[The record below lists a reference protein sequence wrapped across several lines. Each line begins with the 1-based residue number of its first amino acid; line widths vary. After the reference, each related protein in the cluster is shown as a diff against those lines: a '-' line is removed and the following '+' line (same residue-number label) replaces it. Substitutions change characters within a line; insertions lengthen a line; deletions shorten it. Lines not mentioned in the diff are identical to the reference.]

1 MKANKQLSD
10 NLQAVLVDLIEL
22 HLQTKQAHWNVVG
35 INFRDTHLILDEVT
49 DAAREL
55 SDEVAE
61 RMRALH
67 ALPDGRSETV
77 STTSTLAKF
86 SEDQVDTAEVVTLI
100 TARLDAAAATCRR
113 VHDEVDEADPTTAD
127 LLHKVIETLEQYAW
141 MVSAESL
148 KPRKRNATTGL
159 SDAGETQ
166 TSVKGERLRIRWIE
180 VDLAGHLPKPSGSS
194 KVEHGLVKRSPNPGA
209 SPLSV
214 DNDAIHVQ
222 EVHAPGVKKTIVF
235 AGVFR
240 PGVHPD
246 HEANQSVVIPRRES
260 ESGGS
265 KKRGHL
271 CLRGDRHGR

>member
-22 HLQTKQAHWNVVG
+22 HIQTKQAHWNVVG

-77 STTSTLAKF
+77 TATSTLSKF
-86 SEDQVDTAEVVTLI
+86 PEDQIDTAEVVSLI

-159 SDAGETQ
+159 
-166 TSVKGERLRIRWIE
+166 
-180 VDLAGHLPKPSGSS
+180 
-194 KVEHGLVKRSPNPGA
+194 
-209 SPLSV
+209 
-214 DNDAIHVQ
+214 
-222 EVHAPGVKKTIVF
+222 
-235 AGVFR
+235 
-240 PGVHPD
+240 
-246 HEANQSVVIPRRES
+246 
-260 ESGGS
+260 
-265 KKRGHL
+265 
-271 CLRGDRHGR
+271 

>member
-1 MKANKQLSD
+1 MGGGYCDGRRVEPTAAACTVPYMKANKQLSD

-22 HLQTKQAHWNVVG
+22 HIQTKQAHWNVVG
-35 INFRDTHLILDEVT
+35 INFRDTHLILDEIT

-159 SDAGETQ
+159 
-166 TSVKGERLRIRWIE
+166 
-180 VDLAGHLPKPSGSS
+180 
-194 KVEHGLVKRSPNPGA
+194 
-209 SPLSV
+209 
-214 DNDAIHVQ
+214 
-222 EVHAPGVKKTIVF
+222 
-235 AGVFR
+235 
-240 PGVHPD
+240 
-246 HEANQSVVIPRRES
+246 
-260 ESGGS
+260 
-265 KKRGHL
+265 
-271 CLRGDRHGR
+271 